1 MEQLSRSLQTE
12 RNSLKQTIKDL
23 EEKLNINEQPKQQE
37 QVQEETTTT
46 TAATNVVSEQ
56 ETVKEVE
63 QTTETMSNNE

>member
-12 RNSLKQTIKDL
+12 RNSLKQAIKDL

-37 QVQEETTTT
+37 QVQEETAST
-46 TAATNVVSEQ
+46 ATNVVSEQ

-63 QTTETMSNNE
+63 QTTEESMSNNE